1 MTENEIMMIKYI
13 SDLNNRQKSNSAS
26 LMKMAAE
33 PQHYTGVVPPLCLT
47 STFLSEQPS
56 TGESKFF
63 YTRSNNPNFSLLEKQ
78 LARLHS
84 GKKALVYSTGMAAI
98 SATLFSLAPRSI
110 VAAQELFCTTNSC
123 LKDYKN
129 LTGCELK
136 FMDICAIEQVV
147 ETLQTMP
154 KPRMLYCEIISNPS
168 TSKIVNIPALSA
180 MIHKKVRDCLIVVD
194 NTWLSPALYRP
205 LEPFKAQG
213 SNADIVIESGTKYLS
228 GDGSV
233 LLGAVIVGNY
243 LSKKI
248 EGALYHWRSVHGSV
262 PSPLSCWMISKSLE
276 SLHIRMAHICRTALY
291 VARFLE
297 EKLGFITRV
306 LYPGLSS
313 HPHHHLAQTLFDGKA
328 GGIVFF
334 HVAISFSSDKKYEKK
349 AILKPLFQQMENI
362 IYATSYGSTHSL
374 IDPYWQHGN
383 SRQYDQNS
391 ARPEREG
398 VWLRLYVGLLSPE
411 EVIYGLLSGFAKS
424 FSKPIGTPISAF
436 FPQIGVIKF
445 VFAPNILEPT
455 IRLGDILVNQG
466 APNIQFYDV
475 LEEPRQAEGENGATI
490 LTVRVS
496 GNPRP
501 KMNLDVLSS
510 GSLRAE

>member
-1 MTENEIMMIKYI
+1 MMIKYI
-13 SDLNNRQKSNSAS
+13 SDLNDKEKSNSAS

-33 PQHYTGVVPPLCLT
+33 PQHYTGIVPPLCLS
-47 STFLSEQPS
+47 STFIKEPS

-78 LARLHS
+78 LAQLHS

-98 SATLFSLAPRSI
+98 SATLFGLAPRAI

-129 LTGCELK
+129 LTGCHLK
-136 FMDICAIEQVV
+136 FMDISAIEKVV
-147 ETLQTMP
+147 ETLQMMP

-168 TSKIVNIPALSA
+168 TSKIVNIPALSSQ
-180 MIHKKVRDCLIVVD
+180 IHKKVRDCLIVVD

-205 LEPFKAQG
+205 LEPLKDQT
-213 SNADIVIESGTKYLS
+213 SSADIVIESGTKYLS

-233 LLGAVIVGNY
+233 LLGAVIVGKH

-276 SLHIRMAHICRTALY
+276 SLHIRMAHICRTALD

-297 EKLGFITRV
+297 EKLSFITRV

-334 HVAISFSSDKKYEKK
+334 HVAISFSSDKKSEKK
-349 AILKPLFQQMENI
+349 ALLKPLFQQMENI

-374 IDPYWQHGN
+374 IEPYWQHGN
-383 SRQYDQNS
+383 SRHYEPNS
-391 ARPEREG
+391 TNIPEREG
-398 VWLRLYVGLLSPE
+398 AWLRLYVGLLSPK

-436 FPQIGVIKF
+436 FPKIGVIKF
-445 VFAPNILEPT
+445 VFAPKILEPT
-455 IRLGDILVNQG
+455 IRLGDILVHQG
-466 APNIQFYDV
+466 MSKMQFYDV

-501 KMNLDVLSS
+501 KMNLDILSS
-510 GSLRAE
+510 GSLRI

>member
-1 MTENEIMMIKYI
+1 MIKYT
-13 SDLNNRQKSNSAS
+13 SDLNNREKSDFAS
-26 LMKMAAE
+26 LIEMAAE
-33 PQHYTGVVPPLCLT
+33 PQHYTGIVPPLCLT
-47 STFLSEQPS
+47 SNFLEEPS

-78 LARLHS
+78 LAKLHS

-98 SATLFSLAPRSI
+98 SATIFSLAPRSI
-110 VAAQELFCTTNSC
+110 VAAQELFCSANSC
-123 LKDYKN
+123 LTDYKN

-168 TSKIVNIPALSA
+168 TSKIVNIPALSSQ
-180 MIHKKVRDCLIVVD
+180 IRKKVRDCLIVVD
-194 NTWLSPALYRP
+194 NTWLSPALSRP
-205 LEPFKAQG
+205 LEPFKDQT
-213 SNADIVIESGTKYLS
+213 SSADIVIESGTKYLS

-233 LLGAVIVGNY
+233 LLGAVIVGKH

-291 VARFLE
+291 VAKFLE
-297 EKLGFITRV
+297 EKLNFISRV

-313 HPHHHLAQTLFDGKA
+313 HPYHHLAQTLFDGKA

-334 HVAISFSSDKKYEKK
+334 HVAISFPSNKKNEKK
-349 AILKPLFQQMENI
+349 AILKPLFQQMEDI
-362 IYATSYGSTHSL
+362 IYATSYGSAHSL

-391 ARPEREG
+391 TNIPEREG
-398 VWLRLYVGLLSPE
+398 AWLRLYVGLLSPE

-436 FPQIGVIKF
+436 FPKIGVIKF
-445 VFAPNILEPT
+445 VFAPNSPVPT
-455 IRLGDILVNQG
+455 IMLGDILVNQG
-466 APNIQFYDV
+466 EPKMQFYDV
-475 LEEPRQAEGENGATI
+475 LEDPQQEKGDNGTTI

-501 KMNLDVLSS
+501 KINLDILSS
-510 GSLRAE
+510 GSLRI